1 MYRGNARFSIDALLP
16 VEDGDQLLHRK
27 MIDTT
32 RPAVLNLKSL
42 GEDGTFEGY
51 ASLFGRE
58 DLSRDVILPGAFRD
72 SLRQRGAGAI
82 KMLFQHDPATP
93 IGVWEEIREDERGL
107 YVRGRLMTAVA
118 RAREV
123 LELMRAGALD
133 GLSIGFKAVKA
144 ARDATSGVRR
154 IAKVDLW
161 EISVVTFPM
170 LPAARIEAVKARPFG
185 GRAPTVRDFERWLTR
200 DAGLT
205 RMEARAISN
214 AGFEGLKALR
224 DARLADDSSA
234 VLAARLWGAARR
246 IKQAMPSR
254 P

>member
-1 MYRGNARFSIDALLP
+1 MYSGGARFSIDALVP
-16 VEDGDQLLHRK
+16 MQDGDQLLHCK

-32 RPAVLNLKSL
+32 RPAALNLKSL
-42 GEDGTFEGY
+42 GDDGTFEGY

-72 SLRQRGAGAI
+72 SLRQRGARAV

-133 GLSIGFKAVKA
+133 GLSIGFKAVNA
-144 ARDATSGVRR
+144 TRDATSGVRR

-170 LPAARIEAVKARPFG
+170 LPAARVETVKTRPFAG
-185 GRAPTVRDFERWLTR
+185 NAPTMRDFERWLTR

-205 RMEARAISN
+205 RMEARAISS

-224 DARLADDSSA
+224 EARLADDSNA
-234 VLAARLWGAARR
+234 VIADRFWCAARR
-246 IKQAMPSR
+246 IKQATR
-254 P
+254 L